1 MEGKRLM
8 PDDIKIG
15 ESNKPEANLR
25 EYLQFRKHDLH
36 FFQ

>member
-25 EYLQFRKHDLH
+25 EYLQFRKNYMH